1 MRVISPRTAS
11 GAAVAARPDRAATA
25 VVYDAP
31 AVRMVVFRL
40 APGQAV
46 APHRNRGTVV
56 LMVLEGEGTLSGE
69 TAEQAVH
76 AGDVAVYEANEL
88 HGMRAGETPL
98 HLLATI
104 IHRQPAAAPLATIS
118 RAGAEDAR

>member
-1 MRVISPRTAS
+1 MRIISPRTAS

-40 APGQAV
+40 APGQSV
-46 APHRNRGTVV
+46 APHRNPGVVV
-56 LMVLEGEGTLSGE
+56 LMVLEGEGVLSGE
-69 TAEQAVH
+69 SEEQSVR
-76 AGDVAVYEANEL
+76 AGDVGVYEPNEL
-88 HGMRAGETPL
+88 HGMRAGDTHL

-104 IHRQPAAAPLATIS
+104 VHRQAPTVPLATLT
-118 RAGAEDAR
+118 RPGAEDAR

>member
-1 MRVISPRTAS
+1 MKIITPRTAS

-40 APGQAV
+40 APGQSV
-46 APHRNRGTVV
+46 APHRNPGVVV
-56 LMVLEGEGTLSGE
+56 LMVLEGEGVLSGE
-69 TAEQAVH
+69 TDEQAVRT
-76 AGDVAVYEANEL
+76 GDVAVYEPNEL
-88 HGMRAGETPL
+88 HGMRAGDTPL

-104 IHRQPAAAPLATIS
+104 VHRQTPAAPLATLA
-118 RAGAEDAR
+118 RAAAEDAR

>member
-1 MRVISPRTAS
+1 MRIVSPRTAS

-40 APGQAV
+40 APGQSV
-46 APHRNRGTVV
+46 APHRNPGTVV
-56 LMVLEGEGTLSGE
+56 LMVVEGEGVLSGE
-69 TAEQAVH
+69 TEEQAVRT
-76 AGDVAVYEANEL
+76 GDVAVYEPNEL
-88 HGMRAGETPL
+88 HGMRAGEAPL

-104 IHRQPAAAPLATIS
+104 IHRQAAAAPLATIA
-118 RAGAEDAR
+118 RAGAEEPR

>member
-1 MRVISPRTAS
+1 MRVFNPRAAS

-25 VVYDAP
+25 IVYDAP

-40 APGQAV
+40 APGQSV
-46 APHRNRGTVV
+46 APHRNPGVVV
-56 LMVLEGEGTLSGE
+56 LMVTEGEGVLSGE
-69 TAEQAVH
+69 TEEQSVR
-76 AGDVAVYEANEL
+76 AGDVAVYEPNEL
-88 HGMRAGETPL
+88 HGMRAGDTEL

-104 IHRQPAAAPLATIS
+104 VHRQAAAASLATLE